1 MSTKPQDDVRAATLR
16 EVVDLL
22 TKRFERYDHVPDS
35 PACAIAA
42 GTLRDAIDE
51 IMQLANKPIA

>member
-1 MSTKPQDDVRAATLR
+1 MPTKLQDDVRTTAIK

-22 TKRFERYDHVPDS
+22 TRRFEKYDRVPDS

-51 IMQLANKPIA
+51 IKQLANKPIA